1 MSEAR
6 KHFLQK
12 FEHALKREIDPHLV
26 PKIMEGSSVSDQ
38 EMNEAWLQETLDVC
52 EISLGEEKVKK
63 IMLHCG
69 CHYNKERTLLL
80 QHEYSRSK
88 NIDKVMELLAAQVKE
103 TCQDHLHLPPPII
116 KQMKEANMGPVGVRE
131 GNKITI
137 TKAPKSS
144 NIELYFKE
152 SDPQK
157 KRALYCHCPHIA
169 GFVYSEKK
177 ISKNFCYCGGGFY
190 KQLWEEIIQRPVK
203 ITMLKSVLA
212 GDDLCQFE
220 IELPL

>member
-80 QHEYSRSK
+80 LRYQGREPGTFPPASRQ
-88 NIDKVMELLAAQVKE
+88 VRGHVRTGELLPERRRLGGSGRLNRESRLQS
-103 TCQDHLHLPPPII
+103 TRG
-116 KQMKEANMGPVGVRE
+116 GP
-131 GNKITI
+131 
-137 TKAPKSS
+137 
-144 NIELYFKE
+144 
-152 SDPQK
+152 
-157 KRALYCHCPHIA
+157 
-169 GFVYSEKK
+169 
-177 ISKNFCYCGGGFY
+177 GG
-190 KQLWEEIIQRPVK
+190 L
-203 ITMLKSVLA
+203 
-212 GDDLCQFE
+212 
-220 IELPL
+220 LPLYEPEGRSLSAPLRRTSPEMKGKGIPSP